1 MYLLSMY
8 VTHLEKKNHENT
20 PLGGLLHTPS
30 PYPLAFSPKNLL
42 EIPLKKQLAY
52 IQQDL
57 GLLTFLM
64 LLQIPHFPSNHI
76 HDNVLLRRNRKTRNT
91 IFLRST
97 VWKLRKFT
105 LTLFSQKLRE
115 SNVFTKVVIIVLIS
129 QNIFL

>member
-30 PYPLAFSPKNLL
+30 P
-42 EIPLKKQLAY
+42 IPLPAPSPEKSVGDPPKKQLAY

-76 HDNVLLRRNRKTRNT
+76 HDYVLLRRNRKK
-91 IFLRST
+91 IPYSFLQYNNR
-97 VWKLRKFT
+97 
-105 LTLFSQKLRE
+105 
-115 SNVFTKVVIIVLIS
+115 
-129 QNIFL
+129 